1 MNPYLL
7 YLLKVAVA
15 IAVFY
20 AVFHLLLQNR
30 KQFVFNRAYL
40 LFSFA
45 ASFLIPLITFKTELV
60 LSAGPLDLTSV
71 IFKAAEPLEPSSP
84 SESNFT
90 YNHLLLIFYLV
101 GVGLFLS
108 KLAYAFLRA
117 KSIISHCEKAQ
128 IEGWSLLVSPEKI
141 RAFTFL
147 DKIIIGSNIVDHP
160 SLPMILHHESV
171 HAREKHAYDIL
182 ASEMLFALQWFN
194 PFAYLYKN
202 AIKIN
207 LEFRADQLVVAGHN
221 AEKYQLTM
229 LEMVQNRV
237 VLPMFT
243 ELNSSNLKK
252 RIAMMKMKN
261 TQHFAGLAKFA
272 IVPVFAVLLLSLSNK
287 EAALAQPASSS
298 GKAQEKNT
306 ALELESVEDVLRY
319 MAQNI
324 RYPGDAMET
333 GTTGSTAIFVSIN
346 ADGRIDKLS
355 ETPWG
360 EDFIA
365 LDEVVVVG
373 YNKTGDGPVTES
385 ADYKGFSEE
394 AQRLAQAFPKL
405 SIPEWYGKDL
415 KIQLKFILQ

>member
-1 MNPYLL
+1 MTHYLL

-20 AVFHLLLQNR
+20 AVFHLLFRNR

-45 ASFLIPLITFKTELV
+45 ASFLIPLLTFKTGLV

-71 IFKAAEPLEPSSP
+71 IYKAAEPLEPGSP
-84 SESNFT
+84 SKSIFN
-90 YNHLLLIFYLV
+90 YNHLLLIAYWV
-101 GVGLFLS
+101 GVVLS
-108 KLAYAFLRA
+108 LSRLAYAFLRA
-117 KSIISHCEKAQ
+117 KSIINHCEKAQ
-128 IEGWSLLVSPEKI
+128 IEEWSLLVSPEKI

-147 DKIIIGSNIVDHP
+147 DKIIIGSNIVNNP

-182 ASEMLFALQWFN
+182 ASEMMFALQWFN

-261 TQHFAGLAKFA
+261 TQRFAGLAKLA
-272 IVPVFAVLLLSLSNK
+272 IVPVFALLLLSLSNK
-287 EAALAQPASSS
+287 ETVIYPEEALPD
-298 GKAQEKNT
+298 KAQQIT
-306 ALELESVEDVLRY
+306 AHSELKSVEEVLRY

-324 RYPGDAMET
+324 LYPSDAMET
-333 GTTGSTAIFVSIN
+333 GTTGSAAIFVRIN

-360 EDFIA
+360 EDFVA
-365 LDEVVVVG
+365 LDEIIVVG
-373 YNKTGDGPVTES
+373 YNKTGEGPANES
-385 ADYKGFSEE
+385 AAYKGFTEE
-394 AQRLAQAFPKL
+394 AQRVAQAFPKL